1 MAPACACR
9 ARGLRAQP
17 PDSRLCTLDRSTC
30 GHLDRGWSAATPAP
44 PPLGAPLRSGNCS
57 DACVSFVCR
66 VSWFC
71 LLSFFFFLTRKR
83 LIVSPSATILALMSH
98 EQRILSLC
106 SPKRA
111 WRQFSRRRTKTT
123 LAVSTVHS
131 RFRNV
136 TRHVH
141 PCPGRGLL
149 ADLHLTS
156 AGRRETDTERPRADE
171 RHHGTHARTLCG
183 SLRDLKPLLNLS
195 NQTHP
200 ITLSVTS

>member
-1 MAPACACR
+1 MRLQSPR
-9 ARGLRAQP
+9 P
-17 PDSRLCTLDRSTC
+17 P
-30 GHLDRGWSAATPAP
+30 SAASRKQALHPRQKHLWPPGQRLVRRDAGPSAPRGAP
-44 PPLGAPLRSGNCS
+44 PFRQLLRCLCEFCLS
-57 DACVSFVCR
+57 SFV
-66 VSWFC
+66 VLFA
-71 LLSFFFFLTRKR
+71 LFFFFLTRKR

>member
-1 MAPACACR
+1 M
-9 ARGLRAQP
+9 
-17 PDSRLCTLDRSTC
+17 SE
-30 GHLDRGWSAATPAP
+30 
-44 PPLGAPLRSGNCS
+44 
-57 DACVSFVCR
+57 FVCR
-66 VSWFC
+66 VPWVC
-71 LLSFFFFLTRKR
+71 LLSVFLTRKR

-98 EQRILSLC
+98 ERRILSLC

-156 AGRRETDTERPRADE
+156 AGRRETDTERPQTHK
-171 RHHGTHARTLCG
+171 RHDGTHTHAYTLRG
-183 SLRDLKPLLNLS
+183 SSQDLKPLLNFP
-195 NQTHP
+195 NQICP